1 MKLLIV
7 GGDFVILITS
17 SVVPSQAIGLPIVM
31 MNKPSIM
38 KSAHS
43 ILELLQLVVRKL
55 SSPML

>member
-38 KSAHS
+38 KSAYS
-43 ILELLQLVVRKL
+43 NAGL
-55 SSPML
+55 SKKAVIS